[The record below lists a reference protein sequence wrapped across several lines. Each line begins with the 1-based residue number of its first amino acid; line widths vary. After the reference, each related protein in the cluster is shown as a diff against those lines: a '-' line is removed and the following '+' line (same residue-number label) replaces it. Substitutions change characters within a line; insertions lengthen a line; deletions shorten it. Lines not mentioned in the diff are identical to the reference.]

1 MGISGLSN
9 LFQTQNTEETV
20 GIQRIR
26 QEREAE
32 GQKSA
37 GFSNKTD
44 SVTISAEAYRLSR
57 AMQENNSSPN
67 NGQDNGQNG
76 DQSGTKNG
84 LPGEADLNNAENASG
99 ISITKNGVLTGA
111 TARALPDSIL
121 ASSEKN
127 LAAIRE
133 KGTKVLFEFGED
145 GSISIK
151 PGLLRDDYLRAKA
164 TLREWEIHEPGF
176 GF

>member
-9 LFQTQNTEETV
+9 LFQTQNTEEIV

-26 QEREAE
+26 QEREDE
-32 GQKSA
+32 SQKSA
-37 GFSNKTD
+37 SFSHNAD
-44 SVTISAEAYRLSR
+44 SVSISAEAYRLSR

-76 DQSGTKNG
+76 DQSGTKSG
-84 LPGEADLNNAENASG
+84 LPGEADLSNAENTSG
-99 ISITKNGVLTGA
+99 ISTTKNGVLAGA
-111 TARALPDSIL
+111 TAKTLPDSIL
-121 ASSEKN
+121 ASSQKN
-127 LAAIRE
+127 LAGIID
-133 KGTKVLFEFGED
+133 KGTKVLFEFGDD

-151 PGLLRDDYLRAKA
+151 PGLLRDDYLRAQA